1 MMEIAATKVCTG
13 IAVTLS
19 IQWLSIMSMLS
30 ITDFYQTLMAGLRD
44 AIAQGKLDSFADEF
58 YRKQAIGDGGGLN
71 T

>member
-1 MMEIAATKVCTG
+1 
-13 IAVTLS
+13 
-19 IQWLSIMSMLS
+19 
-30 ITDFYQTLMAGLRD
+30 MAGLRD